1 MRQAG
6 PHSDNFKLQG
16 VIGYGGCTPSK
27 NDGMQVHQH
36 ASRREFQTLNSVEI
50 ESSICTRSLSRIGL
64 MLLAFTDPGEKTNC
78 SWVLR
83 AVAPGRMGVALQPLA
98 GAALEVRG
106 GRRLE
111 VRSRCLVAGLPMT
124 MLG

>member
-1 MRQAG
+1 MTRWMRQAG

-50 ESSICTRSLSRIGL
+50 ESSICTRSLGRIGL
-64 MLLAFTDPGEKTNC
+64 MLLAFTDPGEKTNAVGC
-78 SWVLR
+78 CGRWRRVEWGWPSSLWRERPWRCGGGDVWKSDQDAWWR
-83 AVAPGRMGVALQPLA
+83 A
-98 GAALEVRG
+98 
-106 GRRLE
+106 
-111 VRSRCLVAGLPMT
+111 SR
-124 MLG
+124 